1 MLGELSAKYESNGDM
16 ATIST
21 GAGDLGGKS
30 YGCYQF
36 SSTMGVVDSFV
47 QYLGEGY
54 PEYHERLVQHEVGT
68 SEFDSAWLSLA
79 LNDSEGFFEAAHNY
93 TKEVYYDVACSNL
106 LDAFGI
112 EINERSEALKNVV
125 WSAAVQFSAKWIVEL
140 FEDAAKL
147 AGKDI
152 DEMLDADWIYW
163 TYEVRLTDM
172 SWSSGSPSLRP
183 GLFNRWNN
191 ERTDA
196 LEMLEK
202 ELTSDGNF

>member
-21 GAGDLGGKS
+21 GEGDKGGRS

-47 QYLGEGY
+47 QYLGENY
-54 PEYHERLVQHEVGT
+54 PEYYERLSKYEVGT
-68 SEFDSAWLSLA
+68 NEFDAAWLYLA
-79 LNDSEGFFEAAHNY
+79 LNEHDGFFEAAHNY
-93 TKEVYYDVACSNL
+93 TKSVYYDAASRNL
-106 LDAFGI
+106 L
-112 EINERSEALKNVV
+112 EKLNINLEEHSNALKNVV
-125 WSAAVQFSAKWIVEL
+125 WSAAVQFSAGWIVEL

-147 AGKDI
+147 AGKYVE
-152 DEMLDADWIYW
+152 EMLDSDWIYW
-163 TYEVRLTDM
+163 TYAVRLTDL

-183 GLFNRWNN
+183 GLFNRWNR
-191 ERTDA
+191 ERDEA

-202 ELTSDGNF
+202 ELRDN